1 MRHYARSAAA
11 SVRSSG
17 VNFSHREIHARE
29 LMRTS
34 LSAESICA
42 KRDFPATHPDTLHP
56 MKGRRNRSAKIS
68 LAVLA
73 LPNKA
78 PIMPTRSE
86 AEEHLRIIRS
96 LMEKATIYR
105 AISAPTAL
113 VGGLCSVLFG
123 LWLHFRWRPLP
134 RGTEESEFPRI
145 FIIGWVGILVV
156 TAFANAAFIRNA
168 ARRRNEPF
176 ISPAMRKALWA
187 LLPAMLCGGFFGAAF
202 TFIGSDSVRWFLPQ
216 VWMLCYG
223 LGLLATA
230 QFSPRSIPILG
241 WCFLIAGLLSFAFDY
256 WLLICEYF
264 GKGDTHRPTAAN
276 LLMAATFGAFH
287 LIYAAFTWPRTASQS
302 DSGSTL

>member
-1 MRHYARSAAA
+1 
-11 SVRSSG
+11 

-56 MKGRRNRSAKIS
+56 MKGRRNRCAKIS

-78 PIMPTRSE
+78 PLMPNRSE

-113 VGGLCSVLFG
+113 IGGLCSIVFG
-123 LWLHFRWRPLP
+123 LSLHSYWRSLP
-134 RGTEESEFPRI
+134 RSTVLDGETGSWLFMC
-145 FIIGWVGILVV
+145 GWLGVLAV
-156 TAFANAAFIRNA
+156 TCAANTWFLWRD
-168 ARRRNEPF
+168 ARRRGEPF
-176 ISPAMRKALWA
+176 ISAGMKQALKCLA
-187 LLPAMLCGGFFGAAF
+187 PPMLVGGFV
-202 TFIGSDSVRWFLPQ
+202 TFLLRERTPFFLPL
-216 VWMLCYG
+216 VWMIFYSLA
-223 LGLLATA
+223 LLATA
-230 QFSPRSIPILG
+230 PFAPRSIPRLG
-241 WCFLIAGLLSFAFDY
+241 WVFLLAGFVAFF
-256 WLLICEYF
+256 LRGE
-264 GKGDTHRPTAAN
+264 TAVVTDPN
-276 LLMAATFGAFH
+276 LLMAATFGGFH

-302 DSGSTL
+302 DSGVTP